1 MRMDLRDNMDIVGD
15 DDKVVD
21 KVVDNHKYG
30 LELKQL
36 GL

>member
-15 DDKVVD
+15 D